1 MLYVHS
7 HCTILL
13 WLQTA
18 NPRLGQERGG
28 GEDATTV
35 NPRQQSQQSTPQRFK
50 KIYFVNALTL

>member
-1 MLYVHS
+1 MATDGES
-7 HCTILL
+7 PSR
-13 WLQTA
+13 A
-18 NPRLGQERGG
+18 GEGG